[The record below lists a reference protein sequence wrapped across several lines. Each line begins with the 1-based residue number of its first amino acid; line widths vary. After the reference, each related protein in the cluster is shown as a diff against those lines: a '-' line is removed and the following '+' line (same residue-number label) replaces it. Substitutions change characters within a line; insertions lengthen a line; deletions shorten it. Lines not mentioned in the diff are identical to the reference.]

1 MIIKTNNHTFII
13 IKAHRRRGVIFINI
27 WLVLLFTFVKHK
39 DVIIYMNYVFTS
51 VKSYL
56 FL

>member
-51 VKSYL
+51 VKGYL